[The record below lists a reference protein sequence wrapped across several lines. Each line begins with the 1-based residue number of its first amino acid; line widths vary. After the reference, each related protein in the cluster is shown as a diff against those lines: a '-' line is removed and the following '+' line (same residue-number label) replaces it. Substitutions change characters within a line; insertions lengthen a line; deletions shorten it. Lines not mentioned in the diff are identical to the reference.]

1 MNENVSI
8 KEGNITR
15 KFAPIDKVKVDNTDG
30 TQSIWVP
37 EDDLKTGV
45 LYASDN
51 GIYIASEDGYDAY
64 SEVVIR
70 VEKRIDDGDLIDE
83 SDTDWKD
90 IDFDGDIGDFD
101 ELDNWDVDTL
111 EEFSDDLEG
120 FDDLF
125 NDEDKWDEEKEK
137 PITEDEMGD
146 FDGDSLYGIDP
157 ETGNEM
163 EVSLDEDGFL
173 DEEYIPWSIEITR
186 LPDRTEFYDGHRIV
200 FTGIEV
206 SALTTNA
213 DGGDTYTPIPY
224 NELIFPVRIADYD
237 SASANNIDFP
247 DYKDSGTV
255 TINDNS
261 QMPTISN
268 IIAEKT
274 GYEGLNADEI
284 AEQISESRYM
294 AICIE
299 IAKRSPGVPWRGWS
313 PYSVYYF
320 LSIPQGE
327 RVELGRNYLC
337 DSYRTYGVADAD
349 GPMKITASAFIEGNV
364 SHKLCEGV
372 VETSY
377 STQYY
382 TVNARVDENRT
393 QTVPVQW
400 ISPDGSALEDSY
412 TITVLPDPSGGGS
425 GGGSGG
431 DSGGISYGGKDYM
444 LNPNSVVGLSYDAD
458 SKKVIAPN
466 IGEYNIDQ
474 AIDVGLLISKE

>member
-90 IDFDGDIGDFD
+90 IDFDGDIGNFD

-137 PITEDEMGD
+137 PITEDEMDD
-146 FDGDSLYGIDP
+146 FDGDSISGIDP

-173 DEEYIPWSIEITR
+173 DEEVLPSSISIIREPFKLKYMDGDLILFAGLVVQAYTEDGNVWTDAGHPDGIIPLS
-186 LPDRTEFYDGHRIV
+186 
-200 FTGIEV
+200 
-206 SALTTNA
+206 
-213 DGGDTYTPIPY
+213 
-224 NELIFPVRIADYD
+224 ELYFPVKTACMDGEDQNWWEVDGIGTVRLTPASVEIQYD
-237 SASANNIDFP
+237 EGYFNDKRYYHYIYELSASAP
-247 DYKDSGTV
+247 VYYYKIYDGERTTV
-255 TINDNS
+255 AYVSTEPFTVKS
-261 QMPTISN
+261 MRTHP
-268 IIAEKT
+268 
-274 GYEGLNADEI
+274 L
-284 AEQISESRYM
+284 
-294 AICIE
+294 
-299 IAKRSPGVPWRGWS
+299 GWS
-313 PYSVYYF
+313 DDRATRQGAEHTYNGHTAYVSPP
-320 LSIPQGE
+320 LTGGGNLWNLIP
-327 RVELGRNYLC
+327 
-337 DSYRTYGVADAD
+337 
-349 GPMKITASAFIEGNV
+349 ASASQGDIWNDAVLAVTTGEKIKSV
-364 SHKLCEGV
+364 M
-372 VETSY
+372 
-377 STQYY
+377 
-382 TVNARVDENRT
+382 
-393 QTVPVQW
+393 QTVPVQY
-400 ISPDGSALEDSY
+400 IRDDGETLEDSY
-412 TITVLPDPSGGGS
+412 QIEVFEKE
-425 GGGSGG
+425 SGG
-431 DSGGISYGGKDYM
+431 DSGASWDGNISYGGNDYM
-444 LNPNSVVGLSYDAD
+444 LNPNSVVGLSYNPE

-466 IGEYNIDQ
+466 IGEYKVDQ
-474 AIDVGLLISKE
+474 AIDVGLLIPKEE